1 MRSTREYS
9 KLQPVLSVP
18 LLRNSLSL
26 HVGRT
31 ICVITVTSIVVV
43 YFVISDHF
51 FLNLDYVFRRT
62 WMQQC
67 INVY

>member
-1 MRSTREYS
+1 MQSTREYS

-51 FLNLDYVFRRT
+51 FL
-62 WMQQC
+62 
-67 INVY
+67 I

>member
-1 MRSTREYS
+1 MQSTREYS

-26 HVGRT
+26 YVGRT

-51 FLNLDYVFRRT
+51 FL
-62 WMQQC
+62 
-67 INVY
+67 I

>member
-51 FLNLDYVFRRT
+51 FL
-62 WMQQC
+62 
-67 INVY
+67 I